1 MSGHLPG
8 TSHNYSAAHLLRC
21 ITSLK
26 IAKNFKPFYSII
38 LYLNAKGLFMVKIQ
52 VRVKP
57 PQISFLKPFR
67 LNEELTAASKEERF
81 NKINEI
87 LIDIE
92 RWANAERNYNS

>member
-1 MSGHLPG
+1 
-8 TSHNYSAAHLLRC
+8 
-21 ITSLK
+21 
-26 IAKNFKPFYSII
+26 
-38 LYLNAKGLFMVKIQ
+38 MVKIQ

-67 LNEELTAASKEERF
+67 LNEELTAASKKERF

-92 RWANAERNYNS
+92 RWADAERNYNS